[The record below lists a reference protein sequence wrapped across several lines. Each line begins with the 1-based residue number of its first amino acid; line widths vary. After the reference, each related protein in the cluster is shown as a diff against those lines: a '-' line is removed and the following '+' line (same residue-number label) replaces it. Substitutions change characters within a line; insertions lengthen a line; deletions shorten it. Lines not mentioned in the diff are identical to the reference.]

1 MKRRY
6 RKVSR
11 AIRTRSRH
19 LADLPAPGGLRATR
33 KQDHW
38 PAPFPSST
46 RVGAVP
52 SGRSDYRRFRRAIE
66 CSGRRG
72 IRKFDGQFP
81 KRGGLACAR
90 SNRSCPQVWAASFLG
105 AGHDRV
111 ITSAIRGVVSQHP
124 GIPTVLKTQLLR
136 LNWTE
141 LNWRLAGSTP
151 VSATMFS

>member
-1 MKRRY
+1 VVLIESPRHRIESGRDWPDIPAF
-6 RKVSR
+6 RKVP
-11 AIRTRSRH
+11 A
-19 LADLPAPGGLRATR
+19 LAP
-33 KQDHW
+33 
-38 PAPFPSST
+38 
-46 RVGAVP
+46 AVP

-124 GIPTVLKTQLLR
+124 GIPTVL
-136 LNWTE
+136 
-141 LNWRLAGSTP
+141 
-151 VSATMFS
+151 